1 MELFLLF
8 IVFVGFHLIFIQ
20 STQAIIFEKY
30 KQKIVY
36 SNTLRPKMS
45 FFRKDLFASAR
56 LLALQNY
63 FISISTIEMI

>member
-20 STQAIIFEKY
+20 STQAIVLEKH

-45 FFRKDLFASAR
+45 LFRKDLSL
-56 LLALQNY
+56 LLAGSWHSRITLFQ
-63 FISISTIEMI
+63 FQLLR

>member
-8 IVFVGFHLIFIQ
+8 IVFAGFHLIFIQ
-20 STQAIIFEKY
+20 STRAIVLAKH

-45 FFRKDLFASAR
+45 FFRKDLSMLLPGSWHSRITLFQFQR
-56 LLALQNY
+56 LR
-63 FISISTIEMI
+63 